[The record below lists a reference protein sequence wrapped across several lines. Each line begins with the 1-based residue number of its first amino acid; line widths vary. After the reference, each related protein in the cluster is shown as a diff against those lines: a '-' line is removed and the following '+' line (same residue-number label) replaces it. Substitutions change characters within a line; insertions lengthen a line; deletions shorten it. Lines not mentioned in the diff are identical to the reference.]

1 MQSMALS
8 GQVFTTLEYSS
19 QNKAAGWLLLTVL
32 ETMGKKK
39 LRASIPIP
47 RPAQSLQQLMR

>member
-1 MQSMALS
+1 MALS